1 MKFAKRIGRLVTLA
15 GVAVFALVVV
25 PSVFGHF
32 DSRVHAQGR
41 LPGGDAR
48 AQREQGSR
56 ALTVLAGR
64 GAEIGVSIRDVEK
77 AEADRQHVTGGAVVE
92 EVHPDTPADKAGLKK
107 SDIIVEFDGE
117 RVRSARQFSR
127 LVQETVAGH
136 QIKATIVR
144 DGQKKDLQ
152 LTPSEGKGEMSVFM
166 NGGGVLRNRQGDPGD
181 LDDLPKLA
189 DRMRGF
195 NFNFDIPGGLS
206 GRRLGVTV
214 DELTNQLATYF
225 GAKDGVLVTA
235 VTDGTAASRAGLK
248 AGDVIT
254 SVNGSTVHSREDLV
268 RALRDATGD
277 DVTIGLVRD
286 QKESSVKA
294 TLESPSRR
302 PARGARPA

>member
-1 MKFAKRIGRLVTLA
+1 VLVTLA
-15 GVAVFALVVV
+15 GAGVFALAAA
-25 PSVFGHF
+25 PSVSGHF
-32 DSRVHAQGR
+32 DSRVLAQGR
-41 LPGGDAR
+41 LPGADTF

-77 AEADRQHVTGGAVVE
+77 ADADRQHVTAGAVVE
-92 EVHPDTPADKAGLKK
+92 EVRPDTPAEKAGLKK

-127 LVQETVAGH
+127 LVQETVPGH
-136 QIKATIVR
+136 EVKTTVVR
-144 DGQKKDLQ
+144 DGQRRDLQ
-152 LTPSEGKGEMSVFM
+152 LTPSESRSEMSVFM
-166 NGGGVLRNRQGDPGD
+166 NGDGGMLRDRLGDLGDLRN
-181 LDDLPKLA
+181 LPNFG

-195 NFNFDIPGGLS
+195 NFNFDIPAIS

-214 DELTNQLATYF
+214 EEVTSQLAGYF

-254 SVNGSTVHSREDLV
+254 SINGTSVHSRDGLV
-268 RALRDATGD
+268 RVLRDASGD
-277 DVTIGLVRD
+277 EVTIGIVRD
-286 QKESSVKA
+286 KKESTVKA
-294 TLESPSRR
+294 TIEGPSRR
-302 PARGARPA
+302 PVRGARPA

>member
-1 MKFAKRIGRLVTLA
+1 MNLAKRLGVLVTIA
-15 GVAVFALVVV
+15 GVGVFALAAAL
-25 PSVFGHF
+25 SVSGRS
-32 DSRVHAQGR
+32 DSRLHAQG
-41 LPGGDAR
+41 GGPAAGAP
-48 AQREQGSR
+48 AQREPGSR

-136 QIKATIVR
+136 QIKTTIVR

-166 NGGGVLRNRQGDPGD
+166 NGNGVLRNRLGD
-181 LDDLPKLA
+181 LGDLGDLPNLA

-195 NFNFDIPGGLS
+195 SFNLDIPGAMS
-206 GRRLGVTV
+206 NRRLGVTV
-214 DELTNQLATYF
+214 DELTNQLASYF
-225 GAKDGVLVTA
+225 DAKNGVLVTA

-254 SVNGSTVHSREDLV
+254 SINGTNVHSREELV
-268 RALRDATGD
+268 RALRDTSGD
-277 DVTIGLVRD
+277 EVTIGIVRD
-286 QKESSVKA
+286 KKESSVKA
-294 TLESPSRR
+294 TLEGPQRR

>member
-1 MKFAKRIGRLVTLA
+1 MRFTKRIGMLVTLA
-15 GVAVFALVVV
+15 GVGVFALAAT
-25 PSVFGHF
+25 PSVSGQE
-32 DSRVHAQGR
+32 RN
-41 LPGGDAR
+41 P
-48 AQREQGSR
+48 R

-92 EVHPDTPADKAGLKK
+92 EVRPDTPADKAGLKK

-127 LVQETVAGH
+127 LVQETVPGH
-136 QIKATIVR
+136 EIKATVVR
-144 DGQKKDLQ
+144 DGQKKDLR
-152 LTPSEGKGEMSVFM
+152 LTPSEGRGEMSVFM
-166 NGGGVLRNRQGDPGD
+166 NGDGGVLRNRFGGD
-181 LDDLPKLA
+181 LGDLPNLA

-195 NFNFDIPGGLS
+195 NFNFDIPGALS

-214 DELTNQLATYF
+214 DELTNQLADYF

-254 SVNGSTVHSREDLV
+254 SINSARVHSRDDLV
-268 RALRDATGD
+268 RALRDASSD
-277 DVTIGLVRD
+277 EVTIGIVRD
-286 QKESSVKA
+286 KKESSVKA
-294 TLESPSRR
+294 TLEGPSRR
-302 PARGARPA
+302 PARGAQPA

>member
-1 MKFAKRIGRLVTLA
+1 MKFAKRIGVLA
-15 GVAVFALVVV
+15 VLACAGVFALAAA
-25 PSVFGHF
+25 PSVSGHF
-32 DSRVHAQGR
+32 DSRVHAQGK
-41 LPGGDAR
+41 LPGVDAL

-127 LVQETVAGH
+127 LVQETVPGREV
-136 QIKATIVR
+136 KTTIVR

-152 LTPSEGKGEMSVFM
+152 LTPSEGRGEMSMFM
-166 NGGGVLRNRQGDPGD
+166 NGGALRNRLGD
-181 LDDLPKLA
+181 LGDLSDLPHLA

-195 NFNFDIPGGLS
+195 NFNFDIPGALS

-214 DELTNQLATYF
+214 DELTNQLAGYF
-225 GAKDGVLVTA
+225 GVKDGVLVTA

-254 SVNGSTVHSREDLV
+254 SIDGTTVRSREDLV
-268 RALRDATGD
+268 RALRDARSD
-277 DVTIGLVRD
+277 EVTIGIVRD
-286 QKESSVKA
+286 KKESSVKA
-294 TLESPSRR
+294 TLEGPSRR
-302 PARGARPA
+302 PVRGARPA